1 MQRSQGLHIHLANTL
16 IKGDK
21 MTTSRALH
29 IYTVSFKTKEKYP
42 STRINYH
49 HMNVVA
55 DTVEIAEEVVRQTQG
70 DVTITDI
77 KYFCT
82 AMELQ

>member
-1 MQRSQGLHIHLANTL
+1 
-16 IKGDK
+16 

-42 STRINYH
+42 STCINYH

-55 DTVEIAEEVVRQTQG
+55 DTVEIAKEVINLTQYPSA
-70 DVTITDI
+70 ITDV
-77 KYFCT
+77 KYLCT